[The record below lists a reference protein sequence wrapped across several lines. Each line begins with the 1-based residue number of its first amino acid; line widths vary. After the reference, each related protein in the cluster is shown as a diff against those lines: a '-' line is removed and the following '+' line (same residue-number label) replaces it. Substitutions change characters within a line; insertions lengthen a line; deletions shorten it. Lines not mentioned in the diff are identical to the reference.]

1 MEENWIKVLMELE
14 AIEEK
19 LKLQEDKNEHK
30 ENKENKEN
38 ENDER

>member
-19 LKLQEDKNEHK
+19 LKLQEDKNEHQDLRLK
-30 ENKENKEN
+30 IRTEL
-38 ENDER
+38 

>member
-19 LKLQEDKNEHK
+19 LELQSSNNQKKEESA
-30 ENKENKEN
+30 ENK
-38 ENDER
+38 